1 MRQEQFGPYRVV
13 RLIGRGG
20 MGSVYEAVDPDSGQS
35 VALKTLASHLAD
47 DAGLRRRF
55 FAEIET
61 LKELVH
67 PGIVRLLAFGE
78 QEGMP
83 YFAMELVRGRSV
95 EDVLRRVGPLD
106 WKRTLS
112 IATSISRSLKVAHAH
127 GVVHRDLKPANVLLG
142 DDGSTKLADFGIAK
156 LFGNA
161 SLTAHGSIVGTAEY
175 MAPEQAAGRPTDH
188 RVDFYSLGA
197 SMFAMLA
204 GHPPFRGTSMMDVL
218 EQHQRAPAPRVAAA
232 ADVPPALDEL
242 IDRLL
247 AKDPADRPATALVLT
262 RLLEA
267 IDTVGVE
274 AEASDAVGDAVK
286 DSGFVEIG
294 TVRAD
299 SGGASVS
306 HTTHPLPDQAVRDV
320 DLLAATIAAAT
331 SAAVGGAATSVPG
344 PTQSATTRV
353 EPARQTRF
361 TTVENLARIE
371 EKGRL
376 RMARMQA
383 ILRSL
388 TTLGMV
394 AAAAVA
400 AYAVL
405 RPPTADESY
414 AQIMGVVDRGEDLRD
429 AEPAIRRFLA
439 QHGDD
444 PRAERVGGLAERLE
458 IDELERELRRP
469 QRRSGG
475 KLDSLQRDY
484 LAAMERAEQSPS
496 AGIAAL
502 RAWLVL
508 HAAGHALRGTDGGVW
523 RAVVERQIE
532 RLSDAAEAERTDDSK
547 RLAAALDEARLLADE
562 AAAEADSNRAAD
574 LASRRRAILEA
585 VVQLFAGRPHARD
598 AVREAARLLEQDDPP
613 DTPPRGTP

>member
-1 MRQEQFGPYRVV
+1 MGMRQEQFGPYRVV
-13 RLIGRGG
+13 KLIGRGG
-20 MGSVYEAVDPDSGQS
+20 MGSVYEAVDPDSGQE

-61 LKELVH
+61 LKGLVH

-83 YFAMELVRGRSV
+83 YFAMELVRGKSV
-95 EDVLRRVGPLD
+95 EDVLRREGPLD
-106 WKRTLS
+106 WRRTLR
-112 IATSISRSLKVAHAH
+112 IATSISRSLKVAHDH
-127 GVVHRDLKPANVLLG
+127 GVVHRDLKPANILLG

-161 SLTAHGSIVGTAEY
+161 SLTAHGSVVGTAQY

-188 RVDFYSLGA
+188 RVDFYALGA

-204 GHPPFRGTSMMDVL
+204 GHPPFRGNSMIEVI
-218 EQHQRAPAPRVAAA
+218 EQHQTAPAPRVATVAK
-232 ADVPPALDEL
+232 DVPPALDEL

-247 AKDPADRPATALVLT
+247 AKDPSGRPATALVLT

-267 IDTVGVE
+267 IDTV
-274 AEASDAVGDAVK
+274 SAVGGVDAASENGDGGGSV
-286 DSGFVEIG
+286 
-294 TVRAD
+294 TVGARGSTAD
-299 SGGASVS
+299 RTASTVPEQGG
-306 HTTHPLPDQAVRDV
+306 RDV
-320 DLLAATIAAAT
+320 DLLAATI
-331 SAAVGGAATSVPG
+331 GMATSVAARGAVTDVPS
-344 PTQSATTRV
+344 PTDAATTRV

-371 EKGRL
+371 EQRRRRIGRS
-376 RMARMQA
+376 QA

-388 TTLGMV
+388 ATLGMV

-414 AQIMGVVDRGEDLRD
+414 SRIMEVVDGGGDLRD

-439 QHGDD
+439 KHGDD
-444 PRAERVGGLAERLE
+444 PRAEKVEGLAERLE
-458 IDELERELRRP
+458 IDDLERELRRP

-475 KLDSLQRDY
+475 KVDPLQRDY
-484 LAAMERAEQSPS
+484 VAAMERAEESPS
-496 AGIAAL
+496 AGIASL

-508 HAAGHALRGTDGGVW
+508 HSNDDTLQGADGDIWQAL
-523 RAVVERQIE
+523 VERQIE
-532 RLSDAAEAERTDDSK
+532 RLSAAAEAERVDDSK
-547 RLAAALDEARLLADE
+547 RLAAALDEARLLAKE
-562 AAAEADSNRAAD
+562 AAAEADASRAAE
-574 LASRRRAILEA
+574 LASRRTAILEA
-585 VVQLFAGRPHARD
+585 VVQLFADRPHARD
-598 AVREAARLLEQDDPP
+598 AVRQAARLLDQDDPADP
-613 DTPPRGTP
+613 QPREAP

>member
-1 MRQEQFGPYRVV
+1 MSQEQFGPYRVV
-13 RLIGRGG
+13 KLIGRGG

-61 LKELVH
+61 LKGLVH

-83 YFAMELVRGRSV
+83 YFAMELVRGRSI
-95 EDVLRRVGPLD
+95 EDVLRREGPLD
-106 WKRTLS
+106 WKRTLG
-112 IATSISRSLKVAHAH
+112 IATSISRSLKIAHDH
-127 GVVHRDLKPANVLLG
+127 GVVHRDLKPANILLG

-204 GHPPFRGTSMMDVL
+204 GHPPFRGSSMIDVL
-218 EQHQRAPAPRVAAA
+218 GQHQRVPAPRVAAA

-247 AKDPADRPATALVLT
+247 AKDPAGRPATALVLT

-267 IDTVGVE
+267 IEVV
-274 AEASDAVGDAVK
+274 AIDAVGDAAAK
-286 DSGFVEIG
+286 NGSDGNG
-294 TVRAD
+294 TVVVD

-306 HTTHPLPDQAVRDV
+306 RTARTPSEQAVRDV
-320 DLLAATIAAAT
+320 DLLAATIGAAT
-331 SAAVGGAATSVPG
+331 SAGVGGAATDVPK

-371 EKGRL
+371 EQGRR

-388 TTLGMV
+388 TMLGMV

-405 RPPTADESY
+405 RSPTADESY
-414 AQIMGVVDRGEDLRD
+414 ARIMGVVDRGEDLRD
-429 AEPAIRRFLA
+429 AEPAIRRFLTE
-439 QHGDD
+439 HGDD
-444 PRAERVGGLAERLE
+444 PRAERVGVLAERLE
-458 IDELERELRRP
+458 IDDLERELRRP

-496 AGIAAL
+496 AGVAAL
-502 RAWLVL
+502 RAWLVI
-508 HAAGHALRGTDGGVW
+508 HSDGKTLRGGDGDIW
-523 RAVVERQIE
+523 QALVERQIE
-532 RLSDAAEAERTDDSK
+532 RLSEPAEAERTDDSK
-547 RLAAALDEARLLADE
+547 RLAAALDEARVLANE
-562 AAAEADSNRAAD
+562 AAAEADAIRAAD

-585 VVQLFAGRPHARD
+585 VVQLFSGRPHARD
-598 AVREAARLLEQDDPP
+598 AVREATRLLEQEDPA
-613 DTPPRGTP
+613 DTPPRETP

>member
-13 RLIGRGG
+13 KLIGRGG
-20 MGSVYEAVDPDSGQS
+20 MGAVYEAVDPDSGQS

-47 DAGLRRRF
+47 DAGFRRRF

-61 LKELVH
+61 LKGLVH

-95 EDVLRRVGPLD
+95 EDVLRRVGPVD
-106 WKRTLS
+106 WKLTLS
-112 IATSISRSLKVAHAH
+112 IATSISRSLKVAHDH
-127 GVVHRDLKPANVLLG
+127 GVVHRDLKPANILLG

-218 EQHQRAPAPRVAAA
+218 EQHQRAPAPRVAAV

-247 AKDPADRPATALVLT
+247 AKEPADRPATALVLT

-267 IDTVGVE
+267 IDTVAVE
-274 AEASDAVGDAVK
+274 AEASDAVK
-286 DSGFVEIG
+286 ESGSVEIG

-299 SGGASVS
+299 HGGASAS
-306 HTTHPLPDQAVRDV
+306 HTTHPLPDQAPRDI
-320 DLLAATIAAAT
+320 DLLAATVAAAT
-331 SAAVGGAATSVPG
+331 SSAVGGAATSAAG

-383 ILRSL
+383 ILGSL

-394 AAAAVA
+394 AAAAVV

-414 AQIMGVVDRGEDLRD
+414 ARIMGVVDRGEDLRD
-429 AEPAIRRFLA
+429 AEPAIRRFLKV
-439 QHGDD
+439 HGDD

-508 HAAGHALRGTDGGVW
+508 HSEAKTPRGADGDVWQAL
-523 RAVVERQIE
+523 VERQIE
-532 RLSDAAEAERTDDSK
+532 RLSDAAEAERTDDAK
-547 RLAAALDEARLLADE
+547 RLAAALDEAGLLADE
-562 AAAEADSNRAAD
+562 AAAEADANRAAD

-585 VVQLFAGRPHARD
+585 VVQLFSGRPHARD

-613 DTPPRGTP
+613 DTPPRETP